1 MVNKIIFFDDL
12 TEIYQRGLGYFTGNS
27 EQNCGSIQVAF
38 NDVLGKENEE
48 WYLEFYTLKG
58 TKCMDNDI
66 LHFIDAEAI
75 EAQISGSVKG
85 IENVFIMMDAF
96 WYESETIRDKII
108 NVLMKQQDNIYF
120 CIYST
125 VDMGKVD
132 DVKKQLE
139 QCKYSKNTRA
149 FMLDRADS
157 GVLYKECK
165 NIFQRLKLIVND
177 KKLWEENTD
186 LAKK

>member
-1 MVNKIIFFDDL
+1 
-12 TEIYQRGLGYFTGNS
+12 
-27 EQNCGSIQVAF
+27 
-38 NDVLGKENEE
+38 
-48 WYLEFYTLKG
+48 
-58 TKCMDNDI
+58 
-66 LHFIDAEAI
+66 
-75 EAQISGSVKG
+75 
-85 IENVFIMMDAF
+85 
-96 WYESETIRDKII
+96 
-108 NVLMKQQDNIYF
+108 
-120 CIYST
+120 
-125 VDMGKVD
+125 MGKVD